1 MEAFLHFVKNEWY
14 FAVPLILMSL
24 AGVALISWRLLLNLN
39 ARTDLNTFLP
49 IFQKIWAQEGE
60 EEAKLFCTRQSGLIP
75 RKLFIA
81 GLDTYKQG
89 TAAMRRAMANV
100 MEVDILPDLNFLL
113 APILALAKVATMMGL
128 LGTVISMIGTF
139 NEIGKAAQSGGG
151 AGVAGSADKI
161 GLALF
166 ATMLGLATAIPLV
179 FTHVLLKDWI
189 YRQELKMKT
198 AGQKL
203 IMIVQNTK
211 PGSVPPDDDQVGDRR
226 PEGAPRGGGA
236 VRPVT
241 ADRGRR
247 G

>member
-1 MEAFLHFVKNEWY
+1 MQDSLFFVERVRNGKATIPDEDSVMQVASLWSIDPTTLDEQ
-14 FAVPLILMSL
+14 FKEPL
-24 AGVALISWRLLLNLN
+24 
-39 ARTDLNTFLP
+39 
-49 IFQKIWAQEGE
+49 
-60 EEAKLFCTRQSGLIP
+60 
-75 RKLFIA
+75 
-81 GLDTYKQG
+81 
-89 TAAMRRAMANV
+89 
-100 MEVDILPDLNFLL
+100 
-113 APILALAKVATMMGL
+113 MGL

-139 NEIGKAAQSGGG
+139 NEIGKAAQGGGG

-211 PGSVPPDDDQVGDRR
+211 PGSVPPDEDQVGARR

-236 VRPVT
+236 ARPVT